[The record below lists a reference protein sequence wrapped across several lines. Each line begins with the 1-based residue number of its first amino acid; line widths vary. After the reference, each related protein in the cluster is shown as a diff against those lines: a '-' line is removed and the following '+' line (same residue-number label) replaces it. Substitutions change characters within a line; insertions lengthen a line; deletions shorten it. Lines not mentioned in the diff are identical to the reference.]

1 MVFVEEVIGWMVLEE
16 VQVALQEMRFEEKVE
31 KDSLEFSVVDYLQQ
45 AVKVAVMEEV
55 RFLG

>member
-31 KDSLEFSVVDYLQQ
+31 KDSLEV
-45 AVKVAVMEEV
+45 
-55 RFLG
+55 